1 MARFTPFTWSYTAST
16 PQKHPPANTAVS
28 SVAPLATCA
37 SNEGAPTGPSVER
50 EAPLVSFAANRT
62 NATVRT
68 ASMAA
73 KLGRERLILF
83 LGGGHVLD
91 HKMPV
96 FVPIIHSKNHGAT
109 GVWAELPVYISV
121 SDNTFPSGSLNHA
134 TLAPLGELQTPSWS
148 CSIPGNRSNFTP
160 LR

>member
-28 SVAPLATCA
+28 SVALLATCA
-37 SNEGAPTGPSVER
+37 SNDAAPTGPSVER

-83 LGGGHVLD
+83 LGGRHIFKK
-91 HKMPV
+91 KMTE
-96 FVPIIHSKNHGAT
+96 FVRII
-109 GVWAELPVYISV
+109 E
-121 SDNTFPSGSLNHA
+121 SDNQCAINKCVKLS
-134 TLAPLGELQTPSWS
+134 
-148 CSIPGNRSNFTP
+148 
-160 LR
+160 

>member
-37 SNEGAPTGPSVER
+37 SNDGAPTGPSVER
-50 EAPLVSFAANRT
+50 EAPFVSFAANRT

-83 LGGGHVLD
+83 LGGRRILD
-91 HKMPV
+91 HRMPV
-96 FVPIIHSKNHGAT
+96 FVPIIHSIIVPPQVFAASCQST
-109 GVWAELPVYISV
+109 SRSV
-121 SDNTFPSGSLNHA
+121 TAHSHPDP
-134 TLAPLGELQTPSWS
+134 
-148 CSIPGNRSNFTP
+148 
-160 LR
+160 

>member
-1 MARFTPFTWSYTAST
+1 MTRFTPFTWSYTAST

-37 SNEGAPTGPSVER
+37 SNEGALTGSSVVR
-50 EAPLVSFAANRT
+50 EAPFVSFAANRT

-91 HKMPV
+91 RKMPRLFRLYTLIIVAPQV
-96 FVPIIHSKNHGAT
+96 FASSYQSTSRSMTAHSH
-109 GVWAELPVYISV
+109 P
-121 SDNTFPSGSLNHA
+121 
-134 TLAPLGELQTPSWS
+134 
-148 CSIPGNRSNFTP
+148 
-160 LR
+160 